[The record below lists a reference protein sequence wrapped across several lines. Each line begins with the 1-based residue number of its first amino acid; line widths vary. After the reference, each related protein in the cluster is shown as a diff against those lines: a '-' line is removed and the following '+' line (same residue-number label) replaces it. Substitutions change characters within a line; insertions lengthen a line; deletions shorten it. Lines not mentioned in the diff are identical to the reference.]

1 MMVAIAWRTGA
12 ILARFSGE
20 HEAGLERETRMP
32 STVALHAHA
41 RFALASP
48 RLKKEK
54 KQRLFCRIEQRK
66 RHLKVRCFKLNRY
79 DSTCQIGR
87 IFVYFPSTFPVV
99 VVAQAPYFKT
109 VDFTDPLISA

>member
-32 STVALHAHA
+32 STLALHAHA

-48 RLKKEK
+48 RLKKGEK
-54 KQRLFCRIEQRK
+54 TTPVLQDTVAKTS
-66 RHLKVRCFKLNRY
+66 LK
-79 DSTCQIGR
+79 T
-87 IFVYFPSTFPVV
+87 
-99 VVAQAPYFKT
+99 
-109 VDFTDPLISA
+109 